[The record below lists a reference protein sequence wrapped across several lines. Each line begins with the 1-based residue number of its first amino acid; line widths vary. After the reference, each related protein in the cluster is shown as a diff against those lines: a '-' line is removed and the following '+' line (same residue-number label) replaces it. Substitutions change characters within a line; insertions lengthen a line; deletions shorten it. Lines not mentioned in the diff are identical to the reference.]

1 MVKIEDLLHRRT
13 DLSTFLVHLTRDAD
27 CSARDNLIS
36 ILEAGLI
43 EARTPLGPARHLE
56 KHLSGTIASQKV
68 VCLTETPLEHVWMM
82 LEEIEKRQ
90 IQFRPYGL
98 ATTKAAA
105 RHAGANPVWYSDM
118 TKVGR
123 TWPLKHMGDLV
134 AAAVL
139 HATVDGEVDADV
151 LADDP
156 FLQLTPYFETMGP
169 TGTPGEHKEFWW
181 EREWRMVGDYHL
193 GHPRRWVAV
202 LAPEGDHEALR
213 AELEE
218 RDIDA
223 GWAKRPM
230 LDPSWGLERMIA
242 HLAKVNEDY
251 IGPFT
256 ER

>member
-1 MVKIEDLLHRRT
+1 MSYQNSSRARVDDAREHREA
-13 DLSTFLVHLTRDAD
+13 SDAVPPLRPGHHEGGR
-27 CSARDNLIS
+27 SARGSKPSLVLRHD
-36 ILEAGLI
+36 EAWQDLAAQ
-43 EARTPLGPARHLE
+43 AR
-56 KHLSGTIASQKV
+56 
-68 VCLTETPLEHVWMM
+68 
-82 LEEIEKRQ
+82 
-90 IQFRPYGL
+90 
-98 ATTKAAA
+98 
-105 RHAGANPVWYSDM
+105 
-118 TKVGR
+118 
-123 TWPLKHMGDLV
+123 GDLV
-134 AAAVL
+134 ARAVE
-139 HATVDGEVDADV
+139 HAIIDGEIDADV

-169 TGTPGEHKEFWW
+169 TATPGEHKEFWW

-202 LAPEGDHEALR
+202 LAPEDDHEALR

-223 GWAKRPM
+223 VWAKRPM